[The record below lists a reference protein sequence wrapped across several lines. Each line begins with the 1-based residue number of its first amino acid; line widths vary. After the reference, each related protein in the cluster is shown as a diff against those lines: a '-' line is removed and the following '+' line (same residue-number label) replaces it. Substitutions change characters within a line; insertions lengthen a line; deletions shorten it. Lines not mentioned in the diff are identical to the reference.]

1 MMTAPSLNWKNLNQ
15 FMNMDHMFI
24 MRLAALLFGGGIA
37 SCLFPGKS
45 RMSHVLF
52 LLLVLAETAVA
63 HATIPDG
70 WWFLLP
76 GVVSV
81 LLRLSFKGGTESGK
95 GGKALLS
102 LHATDGTIIRYY
114 YWFSNFLVYGGAG
127 SGKTKSIGKPLMEQY
142 IRSGFAGFIYDFK
155 DFDYTRT
162 AYNLIRKHGYPHEFY
177 YVNFTDM
184 NRTYRFN
191 PLDRRNIKDRTMLM
205 QLMEDVLGALMPPTS
220 KQDEWYTGALGILNG
235 VAYRLW
241 DEFPECCTLPHI
253 FNFVMKAD
261 TEQLQEFLKLN
272 DISAMV
278 MSIASR
284 SFSMENRVPFVFI
297 LDEMTTF
304 KVRDFEKLP
313 SVLREYGAAF
323 LLLTQSEGKLE
334 KLYSKLDRSS
344 IEANFGNIFLG
355 CTQDVEALK
364 YYPLFFG
371 KYEKEKKSTSSGS
384 SGDGR
389 NSSVTISTQKE
400 EIYESKDFASL
411 EPGEFIGMG
420 NRSNIK
426 GHFRKKFRLFEL
438 EEEPLPVVAFRT
450 EKEISD
456 NYTRIL
462 KDIERVLGMEDAE
475 VDVNSLFIGK

>member
-1 MMTAPSLNWKNLNQ
+1 
-15 FMNMDHMFI
+15 MNMDHMFI

-253 FNFVMKAD
+253 VNFVMKAD
-261 TEQLQEFLKLN
+261 TGQLQEFLKLN

-355 CTQDVEALK
+355 RTQDVEALK

-384 SGDGR
+384 SGGGR

-438 EEEPLPVVAFRT
+438 KEEPLPVVAFRT

>member
-1 MMTAPSLNWKNLNQ
+1 MTAPSLNWKNLNQ

-253 FNFVMKAD
+253 VNFVMKAD
-261 TEQLQEFLKLN
+261 TGQLQEFLKLN

-323 LLLTQSEGKLE
+323 LLLTQSGAKLE

-355 CTQDVEALK
+355 RTQDVEALK

-384 SGDGR
+384 SGGGR

>member
-1 MMTAPSLNWKNLNQ
+1 MTAPSLNWKNLNQ

-253 FNFVMKAD
+253 VNFVMKAD
-261 TEQLQEFLKLN
+261 TGQLQEFLKLN

-323 LLLTQSEGKLE
+323 LLLTQSGAKLE

-355 CTQDVEALK
+355 RTQDVEALK

-384 SGDGR
+384 SGGGR

-475 VDVNSLFIGK
+475 VDVNSLFP